1 MSQFF
6 PGQRWALRQR
16 VFDNGQTV
24 IHWRPLADTPARA
37 TVITFHHIGEND
49 PEQAGFGE
57 QFLADQG
64 CDVVAVQKRAENW
77 YQDLDIAAF
86 RDAVIPLIAA
96 QPRVFT
102 YGASMGAYA
111 ALYFAE
117 AVGALAIALSPRIS
131 IHPGY
136 ADLAP
141 PAFAR
146 LAVLRHGTLAEAAG
160 GASPR
165 PHLVAYDPH
174 DRLDARYFAAE
185 VRPAFPGATYLRLP
199 HFGHPVLQA
208 LYQMDRL
215 KPLLL
220 GMLAGKPVPDS
231 RSLTRGVKDRSAVYL
246 RNLVGACVPRGRD
259 RTVVGLCDR
268 AIALEPANVQQHWL
282 RSTALS
288 RLGRIAEA
296 AAAAEATVALAP
308 ENAGLRA
315 HLAWML
321 DRNAEPERALEAIEA
336 ALALDDRPARPH
348 AHRSLLLERLG
359 RIGAAVDAATAAAAR
374 GLGDADIQALLARLR
389 NRVG

>member
-1 MSQFF
+1 VR
-6 PGQRWALRQR
+6 RWALRQR

-24 IHWRPLADTPARA
+24 IHWRPLAHPSART
-37 TVITFHHIGEND
+37 TVITFDHIGEND
-49 PEQAGFGE
+49 PEQPGFGE
-57 QFLADQG
+57 QYLAVQG
-64 CDVVAVQKRAENW
+64 CDVVAVQKRAESW
-77 YQDLDIAAF
+77 YQDLGIAAF

-111 ALYFAE
+111 ALYFAG

-136 ADLAP
+136 ADLAA
-141 PAFAR
+141 PAFAG
-146 LAVLRHGTLAEAAG
+146 LAVLRHGTLTEAAA
-160 GASPR
+160 GAAPR
-165 PHLVAYDPH
+165 PHLVAYDPC
-174 DRLDARYFAAE
+174 DRLDARYIAAE

-208 LYQMDRL
+208 LYQMERL

-220 GMLAGKPVPDS
+220 GILAGKPVPDS
-231 RSLTRGVKDRSAVYL
+231 RSLTRGVKGCSAIYL
-246 RNLVGACVPRGRD
+246 QNLADACVPRGRD

-268 AIALEPANVQQHWL
+268 AIALDPANAQQHWL

-288 RLGRIAEA
+288 GLGRAAEA
-296 AAAAEATVALAP
+296 ATAAEAAVAHAP

-336 ALALDDRPARPH
+336 ALALDDRPAPPH
-348 AHRSLLLERLG
+348 AHRSLLLERFG
-359 RIGAAVDAATAAAAR
+359 RIGAAVDAAAAAAAR
-374 GLGDADIQALLARLR
+374 SPGDADIQALLVRLR
-389 NRVG
+389 NRAG